1 MSEAVGSLFV
11 ISAPSGAGKT
21 SLAQAA
27 INRLRE
33 RGQSLEFSVS
43 YTTRK
48 PRPGEQDAVHYHFV
62 NAAKFQ
68 RMVDEG
74 AMLEHA
80 TVFGNSYGTGRQVTE
95 RALAAGTDLVLDI
108 DWQGARQ
115 LAGNM
120 GAAVCSIFVMPPSV
134 AELERR
140 LRARAQDSDEV
151 IAARMAE
158 AGAEMSHYPE
168 YQYLLVNDD
177 FERAVDDLMS
187 IMAAR
192 RMRVDVQ
199 ATHHQQRLSELLALK
214 GETR

>member
-1 MSEAVGSLFV
+1 MSNQLGSLFV

-21 SLAQAA
+21 SLARAA
-27 INRLRE
+27 INRLNE
-33 RGQSLEFSVS
+33 RGQQIEFSIS

-48 PRPGEQDAVHYHFV
+48 PRPGEEHAVNYHFV
-62 NAAKFQ
+62 SAGEFQ
-68 RMVDEG
+68 RMVEAG

-80 TVFGNSYGTGRQVTE
+80 TVFGNSYGTGRKLTE
-95 RALAAGTDLVLDI
+95 QALSAGVDLVLDI

-115 LAGNM
+115 LVENM
-120 GAAVCSIFVMPPSV
+120 AAAVCSIFVLPPSA

-158 AGAEMSHYPE
+158 AGAEMSHYSE
-168 YQYLLVNDD
+168 YEYLLVNDE
-177 FERAVDDLMS
+177 FERAVDDLVH

-192 RMRVDVQ
+192 RLRQPLQ
-199 ATHHQQRLSELLALK
+199 AEHHHLLLAELLALK
-214 GETR
+214 GEAR